1 MASHK
6 VFTPSKDM
14 GRSGQVSAAPN
25 VSKPGDGSG
34 QILRDV
40 EAAHVLSQFYLAL
53 TGAPEKGTRKELQDR
68 IDESQSGH
76 HPTRQNRRGDQLHV
90 QRIVHIQGVDGPGRV
105 IGQVLL
111 QMLGHLALV
120 VGIVGGDR
128 VIGRQL

>member
-1 MASHK
+1 MSLVRHPTSHFDRLVYVSVSLLGLSVCWGLSMASHK

-53 TGAPEKGTRKELQDR
+53 TGAPEKGTRK
-68 IDESQSGH
+68 
-76 HPTRQNRRGDQLHV
+76 
-90 QRIVHIQGVDGPGRV
+90 
-105 IGQVLL
+105 
-111 QMLGHLALV
+111 
-120 VGIVGGDR
+120 
-128 VIGRQL
+128 

>member
-1 MASHK
+1 MSLVRHPTSHFDRLVYVSVCGFVCLGGLSMASHK

-53 TGAPEKGTRKELQDR
+53 TGAPEKGTRK
-68 IDESQSGH
+68 
-76 HPTRQNRRGDQLHV
+76 
-90 QRIVHIQGVDGPGRV
+90 
-105 IGQVLL
+105 
-111 QMLGHLALV
+111 
-120 VGIVGGDR
+120 
-128 VIGRQL
+128 